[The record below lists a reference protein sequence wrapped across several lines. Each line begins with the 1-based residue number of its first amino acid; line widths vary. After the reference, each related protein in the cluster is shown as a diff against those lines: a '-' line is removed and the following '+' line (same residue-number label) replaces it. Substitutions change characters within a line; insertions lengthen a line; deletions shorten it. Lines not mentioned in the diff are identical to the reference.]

1 MTNDPI
7 EMLKSDHREVERLFK
22 RTKDDSENLQALADQ
37 ISREL
42 KTHTEMEENVFYPA
56 VQARAKA
63 KSDKIDDWMVK
74 HSYDEHG
81 LVKKMLLELSEKRG
95 DESAIKHILWRIEKA
110 VQLHVIE
117 EEKVLLPHARDM
129 LDAAELDRLGTE
141 MTAIKAHRPAA

>member
-1 MTNDPI
+1 MTSDPI

-81 LVKKMLLELSEKRG
+81 LVKKMLQELSEKRG

-141 MTAIKAHRPAA
+141 MTANKAHRPAA

>member
-1 MTNDPI
+1 MMNDPI
-7 EMLKSDHREVERLFK
+7 EMLISDHREVERLFK
-22 RTKDDSENLQALADQ
+22 ATKDDSANLQALADQ

-63 KSDKIDDWMVK
+63 KSDKVDDWMVK
-74 HSYDEHG
+74 HSYNEHG
-81 LVKKMLLELSEKRG
+81 AVKKMLEELSEKRG

-110 VQLHVIE
+110 VQLHVME

-129 LDAAELDRLGTE
+129 LDAAELERLSAQ
-141 MTAIKAHRPAA
+141 MMAIKQHRPAA